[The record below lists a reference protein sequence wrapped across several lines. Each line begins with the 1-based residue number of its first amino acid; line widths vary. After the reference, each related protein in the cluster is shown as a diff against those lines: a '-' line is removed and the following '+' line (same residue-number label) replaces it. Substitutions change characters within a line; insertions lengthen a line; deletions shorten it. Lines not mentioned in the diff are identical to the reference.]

1 MQLTDNPMTILVA
14 EPDIVLHIRLVPDS
28 YYNAKEHIIVCPN
41 DDDYYVLSASPV
53 YMKTKYDKDGNVL
66 LWSSG
71 FLESTLQVSSAV

>member
-1 MQLTDNPMTILVA
+1 VQLTDNPMTILVA

-41 DDDYYVLSASPV
+41 YVLSASPV

-71 FLESTLQVSSAV
+71 FLESTLQV